1 MNHVNTHDDDHR
13 HLRWHGA
20 DDATQACVTVLIN
33 PEIYTTTAQYRGS
46 RRHGSPTAFPSACLS
61 VLPTTGH
68 VLARLRSTRA
78 DADCA
83 PFYSVPTGSV
93 LLSRRGRGSSP
104 HDGNCRG
111 LSAPA
116 PSFQPAQHFD
126 RQVTDATPSHTKRRA
141 RLLRKLK
148 RGKRNE

>member
-1 MNHVNTHDDDHR
+1 MTHVNTYDDDHR

-20 DDATQACVTVLIN
+20 DDATRNLVAL
-33 PEIYTTTAQYRGS
+33 YMTA
-46 RRHGSPTAFPSACLS
+46 PTPGESVANALSTPFQSACLS

-78 DADCA
+78 DTDCA
-83 PFYSVPTGSV
+83 PFYSVPTGSA

-104 HDGNCRG
+104 LDGNCRG

-116 PSFQPAQHFD
+116 LSFQPAQHFD